1 MSHSDT
7 GATFG
12 LGAMSFGEI
21 PDYLQRMGPSWV
33 AGAIAAGPA
42 TMASVITAGAT
53 FGYSLLWIVILS
65 AVLGATAQYL
75 AMRLGLLTEAGIV
88 TVVERRL
95 GEGWA
100 WLLVLDVVLAAGLA
114 QLVIMKTVA
123 DVSETVTGVDARI
136 WGVTWAVIL
145 ALGLAGRGYRFVE
158 VAAKVLVAAVV
169 VAFLASTVVVPI
181 DAGAAAGG
189 LVPRIPA
196 GIDGALVAAGV
207 LGGAVHVTLVTMHSY
222 TMRARRWGTG
232 EYGLATF
239 DVVASMLVAFGIYS
253 LAIFL
258 VAAGVLHS
266 PTVDAGELTAVS
278 AAQALGPL
286 VGQYAK
292 WLFLL
297 GLWGAAVSTL
307 GGNTIVPPFLVADKL
322 GWDTDVSDSRY
333 RGLLAAVALLSA
345 GGAFLGGSFF
355 PLLVLVLAFGLV
367 GTPFA
372 IVLVLYL
379 LNDSSVVPERNS
391 SAANVG
397 GLVLLGIAAVTAGS
411 FVREQFGVLASEFGT
426 LSELPAAVAAEPVV
440 AFVLAF
446 AVVFALA
453 AAWLLVGTVARMT
466 GRSGMS
472 GIGE

>member
-1 MSHSDT
+1 
-7 GATFG
+7 
-12 LGAMSFGEI
+12 
-21 PDYLQRMGPSWV
+21 
-33 AGAIAAGPA
+33 
-42 TMASVITAGAT
+42 
-53 FGYSLLWIVILS
+53 
-65 AVLGATAQYL
+65 
-75 AMRLGLLTEAGIV
+75 
-88 TVVERRL
+88 
-95 GEGWA
+95 
-100 WLLVLDVVLAAGLA
+100 
-114 QLVIMKTVA
+114 
-123 DVSETVTGVDARI
+123 
-136 WGVTWAVIL
+136 
-145 ALGLAGRGYRFVE
+145 
-158 VAAKVLVAAVV
+158 
-169 VAFLASTVVVPI
+169 
-181 DAGAAAGG
+181 
-189 LVPRIPA
+189 
-196 GIDGALVAAGV
+196 
-207 LGGAVHVTLVTMHSY
+207 
-222 TMRARRWGTG
+222 
-232 EYGLATF
+232 
-239 DVVASMLVAFGIYS
+239 
-253 LAIFL
+253 
-258 VAAGVLHS
+258 
-266 PTVDAGELTAVS
+266 LTAVS

-391 SAANVG
+391 HAANVG

-411 FVREQFGVLASEFGT
+411 FVREQFGVLASEFAT
-426 LSELPAAVAAEPVV
+426 LSDLPAAVAAEPVV

-446 AVVFALA
+446 AVVFAVA
-453 AAWLLVGTVARMT
+453 AAWLLVGTVARMA
-466 GRSGMS
+466 GRSGTS